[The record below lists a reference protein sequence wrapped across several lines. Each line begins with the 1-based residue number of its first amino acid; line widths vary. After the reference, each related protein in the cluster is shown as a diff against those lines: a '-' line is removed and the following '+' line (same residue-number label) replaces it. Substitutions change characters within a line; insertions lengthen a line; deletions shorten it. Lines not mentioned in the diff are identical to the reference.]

1 MNELITFSRR
11 MLMVGFGS
19 VGRGSLPL
27 ILRSF
32 AMRPDQISIIAA
44 DADGLDAA
52 RSLGVALEVA
62 PLAPDTFAGQLAR
75 RLGPGDFLLNASV
88 NVSSVDLIG
97 WCQGHGVHYIDA
109 GLEPWDGAQTDE
121 RVPAAQRS
129 HYAYREQALALRAR
143 HPKGATCVLTHGANP
158 GLVSHFVKQAVQDLC
173 VADGIAVP
181 ATPSRDQWAALA
193 QSAGVKVIH
202 VAERDSQHSRL
213 ARQPGEFVNTWS
225 CTALSYEALQPAE
238 LGWGTHEADLPPDG
252 RRFGFG
258 CDAAIYLDRAGLA
271 TRIRS
276 WVPHHGPFHGWL
288 ISHNEAISIS
298 DYFTVHSGGQ
308 VAWRPTC
315 HYVYHPCDNAA
326 LSLMELHERD
336 GRLQERTRV
345 MQAELTGGIDELGV
359 LLMGPEGGAY
369 WYGSQLDLHE
379 ARRLMPH
386 NNATT
391 LQVNAAYV
399 AGIAWAILHP
409 QAGIVEPEDMDHR
422 FVIDF
427 AAPYLGRLFGTRTD
441 WTPLAQRPSLRGA
454 APAPADPWQFQ
465 NFRVA

>member
-19 VGRGSLPL
+19 IGRGSLPL

-32 AMRPDQISIIAA
+32 AMRPDQISVIAA
-44 DADGLDAA
+44 DADGLEVA
-52 RSLGVALEVA
+52 RSLGVSLEVA
-62 PLAPDTFAGQLAR
+62 PLTPGNYAAQLAR
-75 RLGPGDFLLNASV
+75 QLGPGDFLLNASV
-88 NVSSVDLIG
+88 NVSSVALIG
-97 WCQGHGVHYIDA
+97 WCLAHGVHYIDA
-109 GLEPWDGAQTDE
+109 SLEPWDGAQTDE
-121 RVPAAQRS
+121 SVPAALRS
-129 HYAYREQALALRAR
+129 HYACREQALALRAR
-143 HPKGATCVLTHGANP
+143 HPKGTTCVLTHGANP

-173 VADGIAVP
+173 EAAGIAVP
-181 ATPSRDQWAALA
+181 SRPSREEWAALA
-193 QSAGVKVIH
+193 QRAGVKVIH

-213 ARQPGEFVNTWS
+213 AKMPGEFVNTWS
-225 CTALSYEALQPAE
+225 CTALRYEALQPAE
-238 LGWGTHEADLPPDG
+238 LGWGTHEAGLPPDG

-288 ISHNEAISIS
+288 ISHDEAISIS
-298 DYFTVHSGGQ
+298 DYFTVRSDGQ

-315 HYVYHPCDNAA
+315 HYVYHPCDSAA

-336 GRLQERTRV
+336 GRMQERTRV
-345 MQAELTGGIDELGV
+345 MQAELSGGIDELGV

-369 WYGSQLDLHE
+369 WYGSQLELSE

-391 LQVNAAYV
+391 LQVNAGYV
-399 AGIAWAILHP
+399 AGIAWAIAHP
-409 QAGIVEPEDMDHR
+409 DAGIVEPEEMDHR
-422 FVIDF
+422 FVLDF
-427 AAPYLGRLFGTRTD
+427 AAPYLGRLVGVRTD
-441 WTPLAQRPSLRGA
+441 WTPLPGRDTLRAGPVA
-454 APAPADPWQFQ
+454 DGDPWQFQ
-465 NFRVA
+465 NFRIT